1 MTPAASARAPATP
14 ASAASEPAR
23 PPSLSADPAKIRT
36 TAVTDHPSRIANG
49 PRLEVKLN
57 PPGVGKSRKLI
68 AEFIPNFHQG
78 PLLNSVAVT
87 VSELL
92 RIADHL
98 EPKDRELVRKAYDR
112 AAVAHRGQ
120 RRLSGED
127 YVNHPLE
134 VAAILADLQLDA
146 QTLAAALLHDTVED
160 TALTADEVEA
170 EFGPEVA
177 RLVEGVTKLGRISI
191 RTDQQQHAEN
201 IRKMMVAMAEDL
213 RVVLIKLADRLHNM
227 RTLDPLPEVKRR
239 KISRET
245 LDIYAPLAHRLGIGQ
260 LKWELEDLAFR
271 NLEHEAY
278 DDVVKRIARKR
289 HERETLVSDL
299 REILARELDG
309 LGIKAEI
316 TGRPKHI
323 YSVWQ
328 KMTREKKDF
337 SEIYDLSA
345 IRVQVDSVR
354 DCYSVLGVVHSLWKP
369 VPGRFKDYI
378 AMPKS
383 NGYQSLHTT
392 VITHTGEP
400 IEIQI
405 RTLEMHRVAEFGV
418 AAHWTYKEGEKD
430 ASFDQKLSWLR
441 SLLEWQNEVGDAESF
456 LDTVKVDLFEDE
468 VYVFT
473 PKGDVLNLP
482 ADSTPVDFAYRIHT
496 EVGHRCIG
504 AKVNGRMVPLDYALQ
519 NGEIVEILTSKG
531 PHGPSRDWLGF
542 VKSASAKERI
552 RKWFKSQ
559 SREENVAKGRDLL
572 DKELHRMHRVA
583 LAELPENKLAEIAGV
598 HKFNTVDDFLAAIG
612 YGDLSPHSVVMR
624 MAISTGGAGTD
635 LRSIPLIPSVQPTPR
650 VLVRGVTGLL
660 TKIAPCCQPVP
671 GDPIVGYTTRG
682 RGVTVHRVD
691 CMNAINAQDQARVVP
706 VEWDVGANHLYPVA
720 IKIEAFDRQ
729 GLMRDIATV
738 IAENHVNMSSLD
750 VKVHEDKTAVVS
762 ATVEIDSLAQL
773 SRLMEKIEA
782 VRDVHTVGREAS

>member
-1 MTPAASARAPATP
+1 LAGKTELKLHARQ
-14 ASAASEPAR
+14 
-23 PPSLSADPAKIRT
+23 K
-36 TAVTDHPSRIANG
+36 
-49 PRLEVKLN
+49 
-57 PPGVGKSRKLI
+57 
-68 AEFIPNFHQG
+68 
-78 PLLNSVAVT
+78 VT

-92 RIADHL
+92 RVADHL
-98 EPKDRELVRKAYDR
+98 DPNGQQVVRKAYER
-112 AAVAHRGQ
+112 AAAAHTGQ

-127 YVNHPLE
+127 YVNHPME
-134 VAAILADLQLDA
+134 VAAILADLELDA
-146 QTLAAALLHDTVED
+146 ETIAAALLHDTVED
-160 TALTADEVEA
+160 TNLTAEEVKR

-177 RLVEGVTKLGRISI
+177 RLVDGVTKLGRISL
-191 RTDQQQHAEN
+191 RSDQQQQAEN

-227 RTLDPLPEVKRR
+227 RTLEPLAEAKRR

-260 LKWELEDLAFR
+260 IKWELEDLAFQ
-271 NLEHEAY
+271 NLEPEAY
-278 DDVVKRIARKR
+278 DDVMRLIARER
-289 HERETLVSDL
+289 DEREALVSDL
-299 REILARELDG
+299 REILARELEK
-309 LGIKAEI
+309 LGIKADI

-328 KMTREKKDF
+328 KMTRESKDF

-345 IRVQVDSVR
+345 IRVQVETVR
-354 DCYSVLGVVHSLWKP
+354 DCYGVLGVVHSLWKP
-369 VPGRFKDYI
+369 MPGRFKDYV

-405 RTLEMHRVAEFGV
+405 RTHDMHRVAEFGV
-418 AAHWTYKEGEKD
+418 AAHWTYKEGGKD

-456 LDTVKVDLFEDE
+456 LNTVKVDLFQDE

-473 PKGDVLNLP
+473 PRGDVINLP
-482 ADSTPVDFAYRIHT
+482 SDSTPVDFAYRIHT

-559 SREENVAKGRDLL
+559 RREENVAKGRDLL
-572 DKELHRMHRVA
+572 DKELHRMHR
-583 LAELPENKLAEIAGV
+583 LTLGDLPESKLLEIANL
-598 HKFNTVDDFLAAIG
+598 HKYASVDDFTAAIG
-612 YGDLSPHSVVMR
+612 YGDLSPHAVVMR
-624 MAISTGGAGTD
+624 MALSLETPGGD
-635 LRSIPLIPSVQPTPR
+635 LRTIPLIPQTHPSPR
-650 VLVRGVTGLL
+650 VLVRGEKGIL
-660 TKIAPCCQPVP
+660 TTVATCCQPVP
-671 GDPIVGYTTRG
+671 GDAIVGYTTRG
-682 RGVTVHRVD
+682 KGVTVHRAD
-691 CMNAINAQDQARVVP
+691 CINAVNAQDSARVVP
-706 VEWDVGANHLYPVA
+706 VDWESDATHLYPVA
-720 IKIEAFDRQ
+720 IKIEAWDRQ

-738 IAENHVNMSSLD
+738 VAENRVNMSALE
-750 VKVHEDKTAVVS
+750 VHVYDDKTAVVS

-773 SRLMEKIEA
+773 SRLMEKLEG
-782 VRDVHTVGREAS
+782 VKDVHTVAREAS

>member
-1 MTPAASARAPATP
+1 
-14 ASAASEPAR
+14 
-23 PPSLSADPAKIRT
+23 L
-36 TAVTDHPSRIANG
+36 
-49 PRLEVKLN
+49 
-57 PPGVGKSRKLI
+57 
-68 AEFIPNFHQG
+68 
-78 PLLNSVAVT
+78 T

-98 EPKDRELVRKAYDR
+98 DPAGQQLVRKAYER
-112 AAVAHRGQ
+112 AASAHAGQ

-134 VAAILADLQLDA
+134 VAAILADLELDA
-146 QTLAAALLHDTVED
+146 ETIAAALLHDTVED
-160 TALTADEVEA
+160 TALTAEAVEA
-170 EFGPEVA
+170 EFGKEVA
-177 RLVEGVTKLGRISI
+177 RLVDGVTKLGRLALRS
-191 RTDQQQHAEN
+191 DQQQQAEN

-227 RTLDPLPEVKRR
+227 RTLDPLQEAKRR

-260 LKWELEDLAFR
+260 IKWELEDLAFR
-271 NLEHEAY
+271 NLEPEAF

-289 HERETLVSDL
+289 RDREALVSDL
-299 REILARELDG
+299 REILARELEKV
-309 LGIKAEI
+309 GIQAEI

-328 KMTREKKDF
+328 KMTRENKDF

-345 IRVQVDSVR
+345 MRVQVDSVR
-354 DCYSVLGVVHSLWKP
+354 DCYGVLGVVHSLWKP

-405 RTLEMHRVAEFGV
+405 RTHEMHRIAEFGV
-418 AAHWTYKEGEKD
+418 AAHWTYKEGGKD

-441 SLLEWQNEVGDAESF
+441 SLLEWQSEVGDAESF
-456 LDTVKVDLFEDE
+456 LDTVKVDLFQDE

-504 AKVNGRMVPLDYALQ
+504 SKVNGRMVPLDYALQ
-519 NGEIVEILTSKG
+519 NGEIVEILTSKS
-531 PHGPSRDWLGF
+531 PHGPSRDWLSF

-552 RKWFKSQ
+552 RKWFKGQ
-559 SREENVAKGRDLL
+559 RREENVAKGRDLL
-572 DKELHRMHRVA
+572 EKELHRMHRVS
-583 LAELPENKLAEIAGV
+583 LVDLPEPKLLEIAAL
-598 HKFNTVDDFLAAIG
+598 HKFATTDDFLAAIG
-612 YGDLSPHSVVMR
+612 YGDLSPHAVVMR
-624 MAISTGGAGTD
+624 MSLNLDTPGAD
-635 LRSIPLIPSVQPTPR
+635 LRPIPLVPTVHPTPR
-650 VLVRGVTGLL
+650 VLVRGEKGIL

-671 GDPIVGYTTRG
+671 GDSIVGYTTRG
-682 RGVTVHRVD
+682 KGVTVHRAD
-691 CMNAINAQDQARVVP
+691 CVNAVNAQDAARVVP
-706 VEWDVGANHLYPVA
+706 VDWDSEATHLYPVA
-720 IKIEAFDRQ
+720 IKIEAWDRQ
-729 GLMRDIATV
+729 GLLRDIATV
-738 IAENHVNMSSLD
+738 VAENRVNMSALE
-750 VKVHEDKTAVVS
+750 VHVYDDKTAVVS

-773 SRLMEKIEA
+773 SRLMEKLEG
-782 VRDVHTVGREAS
+782 VKDVNTVAREAS

>member
-1 MTPAASARAPATP
+1 M
-14 ASAASEPAR
+14 
-23 PPSLSADPAKIRT
+23 
-36 TAVTDHPSRIANG
+36 
-49 PRLEVKLN
+49 
-57 PPGVGKSRKLI
+57 
-68 AEFIPNFHQG
+68 
-78 PLLNSVAVT
+78 T

-98 EPKDRELVRKAYDR
+98 DRTDQEIVRRAYER
-112 AAVAHRGQ
+112 ALSAHAGQ
-120 RRLSGED
+120 RRLSGEE
-127 YVNHPLE
+127 YVNHPME
-134 VAAILADLQLDA
+134 VAAILADLELDA
-146 QTLAAALLHDTVED
+146 ETLAAALLHDTVED
-160 TALTADEVEA
+160 TPLTAEAVEQ

-177 RLVEGVTKLGRISI
+177 RLVDGVTKLGRISL
-191 RTDQQQHAEN
+191 RSDQQQQAEN

-271 NLEHEAY
+271 SLEPEAY
-278 DDVVKRIARKR
+278 EDVVKRIARKR

-309 LGIKAEI
+309 VGIKAEI

-354 DCYSVLGVVHSLWKP
+354 DCYGVLGVVHSLWKP

-405 RTLEMHRVAEFGV
+405 RTHEMHRVAEFGV
-418 AAHWTYKEGEKD
+418 AAHWSYKEGGRD
-430 ASFDQKLSWLR
+430 AAFDEKLSWLR
-441 SLLEWQNEVGDAESF
+441 LLLEWQSEVGDAESF
-456 LDTVKVDLFEDE
+456 VDTVKIDLFQDE

-482 ADSTPVDFAYRIHT
+482 AGSTPVDFAYRIHT
-496 EVGHRCIG
+496 EVGHRCVG
-504 AKVNGRMVPLDYALQ
+504 ARVNSRMVPLDYELK
-519 NGEIVEILTSKG
+519 NGEIVEIITVKAG
-531 PHGPSRDWLGF
+531 HGPSRDWLNF

-559 SREENVAKGRDLL
+559 RREENVAKGHDLL
-572 DKELHRMHRVA
+572 DKELHRMHRVS
-583 LAELPENKLAEIAGV
+583 LSDLPEPKLLEIAGV
-598 HKFNTVDDFLAAIG
+598 HRYGATDDFLAAIG
-612 YGDLSPHSVVMR
+612 YGEVSPHAVVMK
-624 MAISTGGAGTD
+624 MALTRGEDGD
-635 LRSIPLIPSVQPTPR
+635 ELKQIPLIPQVEPT
-650 VLVRGVTGLL
+650 
-660 TKIAPCCQPVP
+660 AP
-671 GDPIVGYTTRG
+671 
-682 RGVTVHRVD
+682 
-691 CMNAINAQDQARVVP
+691 
-706 VEWDVGANHLYPVA
+706 
-720 IKIEAFDRQ
+720 
-729 GLMRDIATV
+729 
-738 IAENHVNMSSLD
+738 
-750 VKVHEDKTAVVS
+750 
-762 ATVEIDSLAQL
+762 
-773 SRLMEKIEA
+773 
-782 VRDVHTVGREAS
+782 

>member
-1 MTPAASARAPATP
+1 
-14 ASAASEPAR
+14 
-23 PPSLSADPAKIRT
+23 L
-36 TAVTDHPSRIANG
+36 
-49 PRLEVKLN
+49 
-57 PPGVGKSRKLI
+57 
-68 AEFIPNFHQG
+68 
-78 PLLNSVAVT
+78 T

-98 EPKDRELVRKAYDR
+98 DPEGQRVIRRAYER
-112 AAVAHRGQ
+112 AANAHHGQ
-120 RRLSGED
+120 RRLSGEE
-127 YVNHPLE
+127 YVNHPVE
-134 VAAILADLQLDA
+134 VAAILADLELDSA
-146 QTLAAALLHDTVED
+146 TIAAALLHDTVED
-160 TALTADEVEA
+160 TALTAEEVER

-177 RLVEGVTKLGRISI
+177 RLVDGVTKLGRIALRS
-191 RTDQQQHAEN
+191 DQQQQAEN

-260 LKWELEDLAFR
+260 IKWELEDLAFR
-271 NLEHEAY
+271 NLEPEAY
-278 DDVVKRIARKR
+278 EDVVKRIARKR
-289 HERETLVSDL
+289 RDRETLVSDL
-299 REILARELDG
+299 REILARELEKV
-309 LGIKAEI
+309 GIQAEI

-328 KMTREKKDF
+328 KMTREQKDF
-337 SEIYDLSA
+337 TEIYDLSA
-345 IRVQVDSVR
+345 MRVHVESVR
-354 DCYSVLGVVHSLWKP
+354 DCYGVLGVVHSLWKP

-405 RTLEMHRVAEFGV
+405 RTHEMHRIAEFGV
-418 AAHWTYKEGEKD
+418 AAHWTYKEGGKD
-430 ASFDQKLSWLR
+430 SSFDQKLSWLR
-441 SLLEWQNEVGDAESF
+441 SLLEWQSEVGDAESF
-456 LDTVKVDLFEDE
+456 LDTVKIDLFQDE

-482 ADSTPVDFAYRIHT
+482 ADATPVDFAYRIHT

-504 AKVNGRMVPLDYALQ
+504 AKVNGRMVPLNYALQ

-531 PHGPSRDWLGF
+531 PHGPSRDWLSF

-559 SREENVAKGRDLL
+559 RREENVAKGRDLL
-572 DKELHRMHRVA
+572 DKELNRMHRVA
-583 LAELPENKLAEIAGV
+583 LTDLSDAKLLEIAGL
-598 HKFNTVDDFLAAIG
+598 HKFAAVDDFLAAIG

-624 MAISTGGAGTD
+624 MSLNLDTPGAD
-635 LRSIPLIPSVQPTPR
+635 LRPIPLVPNVHPTPR
-650 VLVRGVTGLL
+650 VLVRGEKGIL

-671 GDPIVGYTTRG
+671 GDAIVGYTTRG
-682 RGVTVHRVD
+682 KGVTVHRVD
-691 CMNAINAQDQARVVP
+691 CVNAVNAQDAARVVP
-706 VEWDVGANHLYPVA
+706 VDWDAEATHLYPVA
-720 IKIEAFDRQ
+720 IKIEAWDRQ
-729 GLMRDIATV
+729 GLLRDIATV
-738 IAENHVNMSSLD
+738 VAENRVNMSALE
-750 VKVHEDKTAVVS
+750 VHVYDDKTAVVS

-773 SRLMEKIEA
+773 SRLMEKIEG
-782 VRDVHTVGREAS
+782 VKDVNTVAREAS